1 MKDFA
6 YVCNILK
13 TKKKERNQ
21 PETLVHIQLCIFLCL
36 IVFYISFQRGMS
48 IILGVENYLLLR
60 KSKQS
65 LSMYFYSIF

>member
-36 IVFYISFQRGMS
+36 ISF
-48 IILGVENYLLLR
+48 
-60 KSKQS
+60 
-65 LSMYFYSIF
+65 IFLFKEA

>member
-13 TKKKERNQ
+13 TKKKERK
-21 PETLVHIQLCIFLCL
+21 ETEIVVHIQLCIFLCL
-36 IVFYISFQRGMS
+36 IIFYISFQGVMG